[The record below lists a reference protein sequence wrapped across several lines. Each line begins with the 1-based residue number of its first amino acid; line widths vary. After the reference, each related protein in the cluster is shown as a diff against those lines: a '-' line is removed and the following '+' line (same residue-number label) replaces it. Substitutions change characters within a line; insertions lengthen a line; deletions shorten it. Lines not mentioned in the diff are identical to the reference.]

1 MAGST
6 PIWARP
12 GQHRRKKGGTRNGFH
27 TDVCH
32 FQFHGTGRTSQPQD
46 EMVPQGGAEGGTAST
61 QELGENLP
69 KCEEL
74 RTLPG
79 MQSPR

>member
-1 MAGST
+1 MAST
-6 PIWARP
+6 QTCVTSNSMALAELVNPRTRWSP
-12 GQHRRKKGGTRNGFH
+12 GG
-27 TDVCH
+27 
-32 FQFHGTGRTSQPQD
+32 
-46 EMVPQGGAEGGTAST
+46 GGAEGGTAST